1 MSAEGGL
8 EASALA
14 SLERDEPRRGRRRR
28 RAGEGARADVLRPWP
43 LFVAALVGAAT
54 TAGLALAFPP
64 AGGHGALGPLARPH
78 ARAGLGCESCHREGA
93 EARFSKR
100 EANNACARCHGEHTS
115 RRKAHRALQDGGA
128 LACSD
133 CHGVHRSEEG
143 VTFFAGGGAVRFA
156 PGVEQDASEQAGAF
170 APLVD
175 TTVALVPRDA
185 CLRCHGKG
193 DDDVA
198 ARCFPGGAEAGE
210 RMSACFD
217 EHQPATR
224 DDTRGAPLT
233 RAPDGA
239 CKLQH
244 GEARPIAWQAARAVA
259 AAQPWITPPR
269 FAGAP
274 LWLGGGALAALVGWG
289 LTSALVRRAKRREG
303 GAVAA
308 PEPTLEPRARARL
321 PVIDTTTCL
330 GCYAC
335 VDACPYGVL
344 EVERYVAKV
353 VRPEACCGLLLCEQ
367 RCPNGSLRVGEGGL
381 VTDAGPRLSSALES
395 LDRPGLY
402 LAGDVTGTP
411 LIKSAIAQGTRA
423 ADAAADALAREGR
436 RERDGQLELLV
447 VGAGPAGLSAALRA
461 RERGLSVR
469 VVERST
475 VAASIKSFPRGK
487 LVFDPP
493 LELPVV
499 GKLWLEESTKEELLA
514 QWLRIVRRERLE
526 VEEGTRA
533 LGARPTAEGF
543 SVTLEREGRL
553 EEVRARAVVLAI
565 GQRGTPRLLDAPID
579 EGAESSVHYHLAD
592 ARSHAGRRVVVVG
605 LGDVAMEAAVALSA
619 QPGTHVTVLSRGPG
633 FSRGNPRNIE
643 QVKRLAREGRLTL
656 LHRATVSAVRGA
668 RSAESDAGSS
678 PERRAAHE
686 HEVVVELEAP
696 DGRGHTSTRLPF
708 DALFVLI
715 GSIPPWTTLEAFG
728 ARRPEPSGEAEG
740 RAQIVR
746 GPRA

>member
-1 MSAEGGL
+1 MSERGGN
-8 EASALA
+8 ETKALA
-14 SLERDEPRRGRRRR
+14 SLGSLERDEPRGRGARRRR

-43 LFVAALVGAAT
+43 LFAAGLAGAVV
-54 TAGLALAFPP
+54 TASLALAFPP
-64 AGGHGALGPLARPH
+64 PGGHGALGPLARPH
-78 ARAGLGCESCHREGA
+78 ARAGLECASCHREGA
-93 EARFSKR
+93 GERFTKR
-100 EANNACARCHGEHTS
+100 EANRACARCHGEHAS
-115 RRKAHRALQDGGA
+115 RRKAHRALASEGA

-143 VTFFAGGGAVRFA
+143 VTFFEGGGAVRFA
-156 PGVEQDASEQAGAF
+156 PGAEEDASASAGSF
-170 APLVD
+170 TPLVD

-185 CLRCHGKG
+185 CLRCHGAREG
-193 DDDVA
+193 DVA
-198 ARCFPGGAEAGE
+198 ARCFPGGADGE

-217 EHQPATR
+217 EHQAPTR
-224 DDTRGAPLT
+224 DDTRGAPLPSP
-233 RAPDGA
+233 PDGA

-259 AAQPWITPPR
+259 ASHPIVRPAR
-269 FAGAP
+269 YAGAP
-274 LWLGGGALAALVGWG
+274 LWLGGGALASLLGYG
-289 LTSALVRRAKRREG
+289 LTHVLLARRASRRASRAPE
-303 GAVAA
+303 A
-308 PEPTLEPRARARL
+308 PEPPLEPRARARL

-344 EVERYVAKV
+344 EVERYVAQV
-353 VRPEACCGLLLCEQ
+353 ARPDACCGLLLCEQ
-367 RCPNGSLRVGEGGL
+367 RCPNGSLRVGEGER
-381 VTDAGPRLSSALES
+381 VVDERVRLSPSLES
-395 LDRPGLY
+395 VERPGVF

-411 LIKSAIAQGTRA
+411 LIKNAIAQGARA
-423 ADAAADALAREGR
+423 ADAAADALAREAR
-436 RERDGQLELLV
+436 RERGAQLDLLV

-526 VEEGTRA
+526 VDEHTRA
-533 LGARPTAEGF
+533 LSARPIEGGF
-543 SVTLEREGRL
+543 SVALEREGR
-553 EEVRARAVVLAI
+553 EEHTRARAIVLAI

-579 EGAESSVHYHLAD
+579 EGAESAVHYHLAD

-605 LGDVAMEAAVALSA
+605 LGDVAMEAAVALA
-619 QPGTHVTVLSRGPG
+619 GQPGTEVTVLARGAG
-633 FSRGNPRNIE
+633 FSRGSPRNVE
-643 QVKRLAREGRLTL
+643 QVKRLAREGKLTL
-656 LHRATVSAVRGA
+656 VHRATVASVHAGELVA
-668 RSAESDAGSS
+668 RVE
-678 PERRAAHE
+678 AA
-686 HEVVVELEAP
+686 
-696 DGRGHTSTRLPF
+696 DGRGHTTRRVPF

-728 ARRPEPSGEAEG
+728 LRAGGAARGA
-740 RAQIVR
+740 AQID
-746 GPRA
+746 PATST